1 MTENKAAM
9 KCSRA
14 APLLQLYVDGRLE
27 APRLAALE
35 AHLEGCATCRHELD
49 MLEAICA
56 VGAPGEPVIEP
67 PDLTARILA
76 RVAESEARRV
86 PDRVRGFG
94 LGWADALRAALLA
107 SATTLLFILLSPALR
122 PAVGGELSS
131 AFPNVVALLLAPGP
145 GSIAWIAWLVWIA
158 AGLILTLWFAGR
170 EVRALWRRVLAQ
182 RLPTLPQLRQL
193 W

>member
-1 MTENKAAM
+1 
-9 KCSRA
+9 
-14 APLLQLYVDGRLE
+14 
-27 APRLAALE
+27 LE
-35 AHLEGCATCRHELD
+35 AHLEGCAACRNELD

-56 VGAPGEPVIEP
+56 VGAPDEPVIEP

-76 RVAESEARRV
+76 RVAESEARRM
-86 PDRVRGFG
+86 PAPARGFG

-122 PAVGGELSS
+122 PAVGGTLSS

-158 AGLILTLWFAGR
+158 AGLMLALWFAGR

-182 RLPTLPQLRQL
+182 RLPSLPQLRHL